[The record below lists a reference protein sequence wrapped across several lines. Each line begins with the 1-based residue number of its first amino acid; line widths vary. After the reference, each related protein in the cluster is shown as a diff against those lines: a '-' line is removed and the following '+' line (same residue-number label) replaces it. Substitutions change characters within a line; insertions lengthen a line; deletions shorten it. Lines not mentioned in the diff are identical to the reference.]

1 MNFEEFQKF
10 LRQECMYE
18 TIYDDSEGRRILVL
32 RELDAFV
39 MLNRAMGSELVRRLT
54 DEKIAELWHQ
64 NGGFHHHF
72 ARAVERWLKGEK

>member
-54 DEKIAELWHQ
+54 DEKIAELWRL